1 MSGPA
6 TNEAVTGVLEG
17 SEPLKSEPV
26 GDKSPRDRIAQF
38 HLAFPVRDLDEARHF
53 YGDVIGCPK
62 GRSDTTYQDFDFF
75 GHHLVAHIS
84 AEGRPLQGGR
94 FDGEAVPIPHFGMNL
109 DRASW
114 ESLAKRLKDANVAF
128 HEEPHLRLKGKPG
141 QHVTM
146 FLFDPS
152 GNALEF
158 KSFDD
163 PEQTFIP

>member
-1 MSGPA
+1 MS
-6 TNEAVTGVLEG
+6 AVN
-17 SEPLKSEPV
+17 
-26 GDKSPRDRIAQF
+26 QF
-38 HLAFPVRDLDEARHF
+38 HLAFPVRDLDEARVF
-53 YGDVIGCPK
+53 YGDIMGCPK
-62 GRSDTTYQDFDFF
+62 GRSDVTYQDFDFF

-109 DRASW
+109 DRTAW
-114 ESLAKRLKDANVAF
+114 EALARRLKDAGIPF
-128 HEEPHLRLKGKPG
+128 HEEPHLRLKGLPG

>member
-1 MSGPA
+1 MS
-6 TNEAVTGVLEG
+6 NIN
-17 SEPLKSEPV
+17 K
-26 GDKSPRDRIAQF
+26 F

-53 YGDVIGCPK
+53 YGDVIGCPM
-62 GRSDTTYQDFDFF
+62 GRSDVTYQDFDFY
-75 GHHLVAHIS
+75 GNHLVAHIS
-84 AEGRPLQGGR
+84 ADGKPLQTGK
-94 FDGEAVPIPHFGMNL
+94 FDGEAVPVPHFGMNM
-109 DRASW
+109 DRPSW
-114 ESLAKRLKDANVAF
+114 ETLAKRLKGKGVEF
-128 HEEPHLRLKGKPG
+128 HEEPHLRLKGLPG

>member
-1 MSGPA
+1 MSGLVMSEPA
-6 TNEAVTGVLEG
+6 TDQSQAT
-17 SEPLKSEPV
+17 
-26 GDKSPRDRIAQF
+26 SPAKGPSPESRMTQF

-84 AEGRPLQGGR
+84 AEARPLQGGR

>member
-1 MSGPA
+1 MSGLAISEPA
-6 TNEAVTGVLEG
+6 TGESAMN
-17 SEPLKSEPV
+17 
-26 GDKSPRDRIAQF
+26 SPARSDGRITQF
-38 HLAFPVRDLDEARHF
+38 HLAFPVRDLDEARRF
-53 YGDVIGCPK
+53 YGDVIGCPQ

-109 DRASW
+109 DRISW
-114 ESLAKRLKDANVAF
+114 ESLARRLKSANVPF

>member
-1 MSGPA
+1 MN
-6 TNEAVTGVLEG
+6 T
-17 SEPLKSEPV
+17 
-26 GDKSPRDRIAQF
+26 IAQF

-53 YGDVIGCPK
+53 YGELMGCPQ
-62 GRSDTTYQDFDFF
+62 GSSDTTYQDFDFF

-84 AEGRPLQGGR
+84 GEGGPVQSGR
-94 FDGEAVPIPHFGMNL
+94 FDVEAVARPHFGMNL
-109 DRASW
+109 DRGSW
-114 ESLAKRLKDANVAF
+114 EAVARRLKAAVIDF
-128 HEEPHLRLKGKPG
+128 HEEPHVRLKGKPG

-163 PEQTFIP
+163 PDQSFIPLARESDSRR

>member
-1 MSGPA
+1 MNAITNTDMSTA
-6 TNEAVTGVLEG
+6 TRT
-17 SEPLKSEPV
+17 
-26 GDKSPRDRIAQF
+26 IAQF
-38 HLAFPVRDLDEARHF
+38 HLAFPVRDLDEARRF
-53 YGDVIGCPK
+53 YGDVLGCPK
-62 GRSDTTYQDFDFF
+62 GRSDTSYQDFDFF

-84 AEGRPLQGGR
+84 GEGQPLQSGR
-94 FDGEAVPIPHFGMNL
+94 FDGEAVPVPHFGMNL
-109 DRASW
+109 DRKSW
-114 ESLAKRLKDANVAF
+114 ESLAARLKTANVKF
-128 HEEPHLRLKGKPG
+128 HEEPHLRLKGLPG

>member
-1 MSGPA
+1 MS
-6 TNEAVTGVLEG
+6 TIT
-17 SEPLKSEPV
+17 
-26 GDKSPRDRIAQF
+26 QF

-53 YGDVIGCPK
+53 YGEVIGCPK
-62 GRSDTTYQDFDFF
+62 GRSDTLYQDFDFF
-75 GHHLVAHIS
+75 GHHLVAHI
-84 AEGRPLQGGR
+84 AEADRPLHESR
-94 FDGEAVPIPHFGMNL
+94 FDGEAVPVPHFGMNL

-114 ESLAKRLKDANVAF
+114 EALAVRLKSAGVDF
-128 HEEPHLRLKGKPG
+128 HEAPHLRLKGKPG

-163 PEQTFIP
+163 PGQTFIP

>member
-1 MSGPA
+1 VHD
-6 TNEAVTGVLEG
+6 EAESRLVSSIT
-17 SEPLKSEPV
+17 
-26 GDKSPRDRIAQF
+26 QF

-62 GRSDTTYQDFDFF
+62 GRSDVSYQDFDFF
-75 GHHLVAHIS
+75 GHHLVAHIGGDG
-84 AEGRPLQGGR
+84 APLQAGR
-94 FDGEAVPIPHFGMNL
+94 FDGETVPVPHFGMNL
-109 DRASW
+109 DRVAW
-114 ESLAKRLKDANVAF
+114 ETLARRLKEAGIAF
-128 HEEPHLRLKGKPG
+128 QEEPHLRLKGKPG

-146 FLFDPS
+146 FFFDPS

>member
-1 MSGPA
+1 MIQRVRVGQGVQVFPQ
-6 TNEAVTGVLEG
+6 NIRAVVFDFDGVMTDN
-17 SEPLKSEPV
+17 SV
-26 GDKSPRDRIAQF
+26 I
-38 HLAFPVRDLDEARHF
+38 VDEN
-53 YGDVIGCPK
+53 GKESVVCN
-62 GRSDTTYQDFDFF
+62 RSD
-75 GHHLVAHIS
+75 GLGV
-84 AEGRPLQGGR
+84 G
-94 FDGEAVPIPHFGMNL
+94 
-109 DRASW
+109 
-114 ESLAKRLKDANVAF
+114 RLKAAGIPF

>member
-1 MSGPA
+1 MSA
-6 TNEAVTGVLEG
+6 IT
-17 SEPLKSEPV
+17 
-26 GDKSPRDRIAQF
+26 QF
-38 HLAFPVRDLDEARHF
+38 HLAFPVRDLDEARQF
-53 YGDVIGCPK
+53 YGDVLGCPQ
-62 GRSDTTYQDFDFF
+62 GRSDINYQDFDFF
-75 GHHLVAHIS
+75 GHHLVAHIAHDEQVLHDS
-84 AEGRPLQGGR
+84 R
-94 FDGEAVPIPHFGMNL
+94 FDGEAVPVPHFGMNL

-114 ESLAKRLKDANVAF
+114 EQLATRLKQAQVDF
-128 HEEPHLRLKGKPG
+128 HEAPHLRLKGKPG

>member
-1 MSGPA
+1 MA
-6 TNEAVTGVLEG
+6 
-17 SEPLKSEPV
+17 
-26 GDKSPRDRIAQF
+26 RIAQF

-53 YGDVIGCPK
+53 YGEVIGCPQ

-84 AEGRPLQGGR
+84 ADGQALPSHNGR
-94 FDGEAVPIPHFGMNL
+94 FDGESVPVPHFGMNL
-109 DRASW
+109 DRDSW
-114 ESLAKRLKDANVAF
+114 ETLAKRLKAANVSF

-163 PEQTFIP
+163 PAQTFIP

>member
-1 MSGPA
+1 M
-6 TNEAVTGVLEG
+6 N
-17 SEPLKSEPV
+17 
-26 GDKSPRDRIAQF
+26 SPREQKGQQSRQQDREPDVMSKIAQF
-38 HLAFPVRDLDEARHF
+38 HLAFPVRDLDDARRF
-53 YGDVIGCPK
+53 YGDVIGCPQ

-84 AEGRPLQGGR
+84 ADGEPLQGGR
-94 FDGEAVPIPHFGMNL
+94 FDGEAVPVPHFGMNL
-109 DRASW
+109 DRESW
-114 ESLAKRLKDANVAF
+114 EALARRLKAAHVAF

>member
-1 MSGPA
+1 MRPPSETRLVSG
-6 TNEAVTGVLEG
+6 
-17 SEPLKSEPV
+17 
-26 GDKSPRDRIAQF
+26 IAQF
-38 HLAFPVRDLDEARHF
+38 HLAFPVRDLDEARRF
-53 YGDVIGCPK
+53 YGDVIGCPQ
-62 GRSDTTYQDFDFF
+62 GRTDATYQDFDFF

-84 AEGRPLQGGR
+84 GNGEPLQSGR

-109 DRASW
+109 DRESW
-114 ESLAKRLKDANVAF
+114 EALAKRLRSADIAF

>member
-1 MSGPA
+1 MSA
-6 TNEAVTGVLEG
+6 A
-17 SEPLKSEPV
+17 
-26 GDKSPRDRIAQF
+26 AQF
-38 HLAFPVRDLDEARHF
+38 HLAFPVRDLDEARRF
-53 YGDVIGCPK
+53 YGGVIGCPR
-62 GRSDTTYQDFDFF
+62 GRSDANYQDFDFF
-75 GHHLVAHIS
+75 GHHLVAHI
-84 AEGRPLQGGR
+84 AEVAAPSHDSR
-94 FDGEAVPIPHFGMNL
+94 FDGETVPVPHFGMNL

-114 ESLAKRLKDANVAF
+114 ERLALRLKSAGVAF

-163 PEQTFIP
+163 PEQAFVP

>member
-1 MSGPA
+1 MNAVAEA
-6 TNEAVTGVLEG
+6 TI
-17 SEPLKSEPV
+17 S
-26 GDKSPRDRIAQF
+26 QF
-38 HLAFPVRDLDEARHF
+38 HLAFPVRDLDEARRF
-53 YGDVIGCPK
+53 YGGIMGCTM
-62 GRSDTTYQDFDFF
+62 GRSDASYQDFDFF
-75 GHHLVAHIS
+75 GHHLVAHIGGD
-84 AEGRPLQGGR
+84 GRPLHTGR
-94 FDGEAVPIPHFGMNL
+94 FDGEAVPVPHFGINL
-109 DRASW
+109 DRAAW
-114 ESLAKRLKDANVAF
+114 EALAMRLKAAGIAF